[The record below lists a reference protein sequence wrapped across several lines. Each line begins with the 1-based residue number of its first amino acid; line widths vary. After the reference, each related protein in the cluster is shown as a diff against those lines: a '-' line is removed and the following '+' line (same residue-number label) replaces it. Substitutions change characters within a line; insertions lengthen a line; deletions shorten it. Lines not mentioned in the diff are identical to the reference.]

1 MGDIDLVRPRSKE
14 LIVTFPTT
22 QTEPTLISRHAAAGH
37 GGAHTEDISVRA
49 LHDPV
54 GVYEQCRCDP
64 AEIDYLETHFV
75 IDGVGLTCERG
86 LLFHVCAICC
96 ADEVACSQEHFHGP
110 AAPACPRI
118 WTPVAV
124 AS

>member
-1 MGDIDLVRPRSKE
+1 M
-14 LIVTFPTT
+14 TFPNT
-22 QTEPTLISRHAAAGH
+22 QTEPTLISRTTEAEH
-37 GGAHTEDISVRA
+37 GAYGTHTDAISARA
-49 LHDPV
+49 LHDLV

-64 AEIDYLETHFV
+64 AEIDYMETHFV

-96 ADEVACSQEHFHGP
+96 ADEAACSQEHSHGP
-110 AAPACPRI
+110 AAPACPHI
-118 WTPVAV
+118 LPPVAV